1 MNFRLHLDLSSNGP
15 SIRKSQRLKDIEVM
29 TSIKP
34 VISKSQRRFADT
46 VKVTSSKIRKV
57 SIEVTNSSQPL
68 IREVSSDDT
77 SDSSPEE
84 DLKVIIIHPY
94 YPIVTVL
101 N

>member
-15 SIRKSQRLKDIEVM
+15 SIRKSQRLKDIEV
-29 TSIKP
+29 
-34 VISKSQRRFADT
+34 KSQ
-46 VKVTSSKIRKV
+46 I